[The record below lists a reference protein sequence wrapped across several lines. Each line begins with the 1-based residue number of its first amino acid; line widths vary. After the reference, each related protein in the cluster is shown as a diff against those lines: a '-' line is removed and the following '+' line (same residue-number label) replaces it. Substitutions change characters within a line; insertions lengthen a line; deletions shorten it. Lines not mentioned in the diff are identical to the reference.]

1 MRGGTADLAAAGR
14 IQPEDPMRRF
24 TLLATLATAALFL
37 GCGGATSSP
46 TAAPATP
53 TEAASPAEG
62 GSDVSIVDFA
72 FDPAELTVAI
82 GDTVTWTNTGSAT
95 HTVKWQDGTPGSE
108 QLESSLTYER
118 TFEAAGSFPYVCGI
132 HSQMTGTI
140 TVE

>member
-1 MRGGTADLAAAGR
+1 
-14 IQPEDPMRRF
+14 MRRF
-24 TLLATLATAALFL
+24 TLLATLATTAVLL

-46 TAAPATP
+46 TPAPTTQA
-53 TEAASPAEG
+53 EAPSPGGG

-72 FDPAELTVAI
+72 FDPADLTVAV

-95 HTVKWQDGTPGSE
+95 HTVKWQDGEPESE
-108 QLESSLTYER
+108 QLDGGSTYER
-118 TFEAAGSFPYVCGI
+118 TFESAGSFPYVCGI